1 MRWVISMK
9 IVNRNIFIDFDGTL
23 VDIAPRHYRVY
34 KKCVEKMGG
43 TPLDRKKYWELKRDN
58 ISWNELLLISGLEV
72 NNRDDYLK
80 LFIDRIELLEELYR
94 DELFVDS
101 LSTLKKLSSNGNKLY
116 LLSLRRNS
124 DALDKQIEKLGIG
137 RFFEKILSGHSDT
150 KEGTLL
156 KKADIIKQ
164 TIDNPEDSII
174 VGDTE
179 ADVAAAQQLNATSIA
194 LLSGIRSKEF
204 LKSMEPDYL
213 VDGIGD
219 VANINL

>member
-1 MRWVISMK
+1 MK
-9 IVNRNIFIDFDGTL
+9 IANRNIFIDFDGTL

-43 TPLDRKKYWELKRDN
+43 TPLDQKKYWELKRDN
-58 ISWNELLLISGLEV
+58 ISWDELLSMSGLEASKKG
-72 NNRDDYLK
+72 DYLK
-80 LFIDRIELLEELYR
+80 LFIDRIESLEELYR

-101 LSTLKKLSSNGNKLY
+101 LFALKKLSSNNNKLY

-137 RFFEKILSGHSDT
+137 CFFEKILSGHSDT

-164 TIDNPEDSII
+164 TIDNPGDSII
-174 VGDTE
+174 IGDTE
-179 ADVAAAQQLNATSIA
+179 ADVSAAQQLNATSIA

-219 VANINL
+219 VTNINF

>member
-1 MRWVISMK
+1 MK
-9 IVNRNIFIDFDGTL
+9 IANRNIFIDFDGTL

-34 KKCVEKMGG
+34 KKCAEKMGG
-43 TPLDRKKYWELKRDN
+43 TPLDQKKYWELKRDN
-58 ISWNELLLISGLEV
+58 ISWDELLSMSGLEASKKG
-72 NNRDDYLK
+72 DYLK
-80 LFIDRIELLEELYR
+80 LFIDRIESLEELYR

-101 LSTLKKLSSNGNKLY
+101 LSALKKLSSNDNKLY

-137 RFFEKILSGHSDT
+137 CFFEKILSGHSDT

-164 TIDNPEDSII
+164 TIDNPGDSII
-174 VGDTE
+174 IGDTE
-179 ADVAAAQQLNATSIA
+179 ADVSAAQQLNATSIA

-219 VANINL
+219 VTNINF

>member
-1 MRWVISMK
+1 MK

-34 KKCVEKMGG
+34 RKCVEKMGG

-58 ISWNELLLISGLEV
+58 ISWNELLLISGLEI
-72 NNRDDYLK
+72 NNRDDYLE
-80 LFIDRIELLEELYR
+80 LFIDRIESLEELYR

-101 LSTLKKLSSNGNKLY
+101 LSALKKLSSNDNKLY

-124 DALDKQIEKLGIG
+124 DALDKQIEKLGIEC
-137 RFFEKILSGHSDT
+137 FFEEILSGHSDT
-150 KEGTLL
+150 KEGALL

-194 LLSGIRSKEF
+194 LLSGIRSKKF

>member
-1 MRWVISMK
+1 MK
-9 IVNRNIFIDFDGTL
+9 IANRNIFIDFDGTL

-43 TPLDRKKYWELKRDN
+43 TPLDQKKYWELKRDN
-58 ISWNELLLISGLEV
+58 ISWDELLSMSGLEASKKG
-72 NNRDDYLK
+72 DYLK
-80 LFIDRIELLEELYR
+80 LFIDRIESLEELYR

-101 LSTLKKLSSNGNKLY
+101 LFALKKLSSNNNKLY

-137 RFFEKILSGHSDT
+137 CFFEKILSGHSDT

-174 VGDTE
+174 IGDTE

-204 LKSMEPDYL
+204 LKSMESDYL

-219 VANINL
+219 VTNINF

>member
-1 MRWVISMK
+1 MK
-9 IVNRNIFIDFDGTL
+9 IANRNIFIDFDGTL

-43 TPLDRKKYWELKRDN
+43 TPLDQKKYWELKRDN
-58 ISWNELLLISGLEV
+58 ISWDELLSMSGLEASKKG
-72 NNRDDYLK
+72 DYLK
-80 LFIDRIELLEELYR
+80 LFIDRIESLEELYR

-101 LSTLKKLSSNGNKLY
+101 LSALKKLSSNDNKLY

-137 RFFEKILSGHSDT
+137 CFFEKILSGHSDT

-164 TIDNPEDSII
+164 TIDNPGDSII
-174 VGDTE
+174 IGDTE
-179 ADVAAAQQLNATSIA
+179 ADVSAAQQLNATSIA

-219 VANINL
+219 VTNINF

>member
-1 MRWVISMK
+1 MK

-58 ISWNELLLISGLEV
+58 ISWNELLPMSGLEV

-101 LSTLKKLSSNGNKLY
+101 LSMLKKLSSNGNKLY

-124 DALDKQIEKLGIG
+124 DALDKQI
-137 RFFEKILSGHSDT
+137 
-150 KEGTLL
+150 
-156 KKADIIKQ
+156 
-164 TIDNPEDSII
+164 
-174 VGDTE
+174 
-179 ADVAAAQQLNATSIA
+179 
-194 LLSGIRSKEF
+194 
-204 LKSMEPDYL
+204 
-213 VDGIGD
+213 
-219 VANINL
+219 

>member
-1 MRWVISMK
+1 MK

-23 VDIAPRHYRVY
+23 VDIAPRHYRIY

-58 ISWNELLLISGLEV
+58 ISWNELLPMSGLEV

-156 KKADIIKQ
+156 KKADIVKQ

-174 VGDTE
+174 IGDTE
-179 ADVAAAQQLNATSIA
+179 ADVSAAQQLNATSIA

>member
-1 MRWVISMK
+1 MK

-34 KKCVEKMGG
+34 RKCVEKMGG

-58 ISWNELLLISGLEV
+58 ISWNELLLISGLEI
-72 NNRDDYLK
+72 NNKDDYLE
-80 LFIDRIELLEELYR
+80 LFIDRIESLEELYR

-101 LSTLKKLSSNGNKLY
+101 LSALKKLSSNDNKLY

-124 DALDKQIEKLGIG
+124 DALDKQIEKLGIEC
-137 RFFEKILSGHSDT
+137 FFEEILSGHSDT

-194 LLSGIRSKEF
+194 LLSGIRSKKF

-213 VDGIGD
+213 VDSIGD

>member
-1 MRWVISMK
+1 MK

-58 ISWNELLLISGLEV
+58 ISWNELLPMSGLEV
-72 NNRDDYLK
+72 NNRGDYLE
-80 LFIDRIELLEELYR
+80 LFIDRIESLEELYR

-137 RFFEKILSGHSDT
+137 CFFEKILSGHSDT

-179 ADVAAAQQLNATSIA
+179 ADVSAAQQLNATSIA

-213 VDGIGD
+213 VAGIGD

>member
-1 MRWVISMK
+1 MISMK
-9 IVNRNIFIDFDGTL
+9 IANRNIFIDFDGTL

-58 ISWNELLLISGLEV
+58 ISWNELLPMSGLEV

-80 LFIDRIELLEELYR
+80 LFIDRIESLEELYR

-137 RFFEKILSGHSDT
+137 CFFEKILSGHSDT

-179 ADVAAAQQLNATSIA
+179 ADVTAAQQLNATSIA

>member
-1 MRWVISMK
+1 MK
-9 IVNRNIFIDFDGTL
+9 IANRNIFIDFDGTL

-58 ISWNELLLISGLEV
+58 ISWNELLPMSGLEV

-156 KKADIIKQ
+156 KKADIVKQ

-174 VGDTE
+174 IGDTE
-179 ADVAAAQQLNATSIA
+179 ADVSAAQQLNATSIA

>member
-1 MRWVISMK
+1 MK

-34 KKCVEKMGG
+34 RKCVEKMGG

-58 ISWNELLLISGLEV
+58 ISWNELLLISGLEI
-72 NNRDDYLK
+72 NNRDDYLE
-80 LFIDRIELLEELYR
+80 LFIDRIESLEELYR

-101 LSTLKKLSSNGNKLY
+101 LSALKKLSSNDNKLY

-124 DALDKQIEKLGIG
+124 DALDKQIEKLGIEC
-137 RFFEKILSGHSDT
+137 FFEEILSGHSDT

-194 LLSGIRSKEF
+194 LLSGIRSKKF

>member
-1 MRWVISMK
+1 MK
-9 IVNRNIFIDFDGTL
+9 IANRNIFIDFDGTL

-58 ISWNELLLISGLEV
+58 ISWNELLPMSGLEV

-80 LFIDRIELLEELYR
+80 LFIDRIESLEELYR

-124 DALDKQIEKLGIG
+124 DALYKQIEKLGIG
-137 RFFEKILSGHSDT
+137 CFFEKILSGHSDT

>member
-1 MRWVISMK
+1 
-9 IVNRNIFIDFDGTL
+9 
-23 VDIAPRHYRVY
+23 
-34 KKCVEKMGG
+34 MGG

-58 ISWNELLLISGLEV
+58 ISWNELLPMSGLEV
-72 NNRDDYLK
+72 NNRGDYLE
-80 LFIDRIELLEELYR
+80 LFIDRIESLEELYK

-101 LSTLKKLSSNGNKLY
+101 LSALKKLSSNGNKLY

-137 RFFEKILSGHSDT
+137 CFFEKILSGHSDT

-204 LKSMEPDYL
+204 LKSMESDYL

>member
-1 MRWVISMK
+1 MISMK
-9 IVNRNIFIDFDGTL
+9 IANRNIFIDFDGTL

-43 TPLDRKKYWELKRDN
+43 TPLDQKKYWELKRDN

-80 LFIDRIELLEELYR
+80 LFIDRIESLEELYR

-101 LSTLKKLSSNGNKLY
+101 LSALKKLSSNDNKLY

-137 RFFEKILSGHSDT
+137 RFFEKILSGHSGT

-219 VANINL
+219 VSNINL

>member
-1 MRWVISMK
+1 MK
-9 IVNRNIFIDFDGTL
+9 IANRNIFIDFDGTL

-34 KKCVEKMGG
+34 KKCVEEMGG

-58 ISWNELLLISGLEV
+58 ISWNELLPMSGLEV

-156 KKADIIKQ
+156 KKADIVKQ

-174 VGDTE
+174 IGDTE

>member
-1 MRWVISMK
+1 MK

-58 ISWNELLLISGLEV
+58 ISWNELLPMSGLEV
-72 NNRDDYLK
+72 NNRGDYLE
-80 LFIDRIELLEELYR
+80 LFIDRIESLEELYR

-137 RFFEKILSGHSDT
+137 CFFEKILSGHSDT

-174 VGDTE
+174 IGDTE
-179 ADVAAAQQLNATSIA
+179 ADVSAAQQLNATSIA

-213 VDGIGD
+213 VAGIGD

>member
-1 MRWVISMK
+1 MISMK
-9 IVNRNIFIDFDGTL
+9 IANRNIFIDFDGTL

-58 ISWNELLLISGLEV
+58 ISWNELLPMSGLEV

-156 KKADIIKQ
+156 KKADIVKQ

-174 VGDTE
+174 IGDTE
-179 ADVAAAQQLNATSIA
+179 ADVSAAQQLNATSIA

>member
-1 MRWVISMK
+1 MK
-9 IVNRNIFIDFDGTL
+9 IANRNIFIDFDGTL

-58 ISWNELLLISGLEV
+58 ISWNELLPMSGLEV

-80 LFIDRIELLEELYR
+80 LFIDRIESLEELYR

-137 RFFEKILSGHSDT
+137 CFFEKILSGHSDT

-179 ADVAAAQQLNATSIA
+179 ADVTAAQQLNATSIA

>member
-1 MRWVISMK
+1 M
-9 IVNRNIFIDFDGTL
+9 T
-23 VDIAPRHYRVY
+23 
-34 KKCVEKMGG
+34 
-43 TPLDRKKYWELKRDN
+43 
-58 ISWNELLLISGLEV
+58 
-72 NNRDDYLK
+72 
-80 LFIDRIELLEELYR
+80 
-94 DELFVDS
+94 
-101 LSTLKKLSSNGNKLY
+101 
-116 LLSLRRNS
+116 
-124 DALDKQIEKLGIG
+124 Q
-137 RFFEKILSGHSDT
+137 
-150 KEGTLL
+150 

-174 VGDTE
+174 IGDTE

>member
-1 MRWVISMK
+1 MK
-9 IVNRNIFIDFDGTL
+9 IANRNIFIDFDGTL

-58 ISWNELLLISGLEV
+58 ISWNELLPMSGLEV

-156 KKADIIKQ
+156 KKADIVKQ

-174 VGDTE
+174 IGDTE
-179 ADVAAAQQLNATSIA
+179 ADVSAAQQLNATSIA

-219 VANINL
+219 VSNINL

>member
-1 MRWVISMK
+1 MK

-34 KKCVEKMGG
+34 RKCVEKMGG

-72 NNRDDYLK
+72 NNRDDYLE
-80 LFIDRIELLEELYR
+80 LFIDRIESLEELYR

-101 LSTLKKLSSNGNKLY
+101 LSTLKKLSSNDNKLY

-124 DALDKQIEKLGIG
+124 DALDKQIEKLGIEC
-137 RFFEKILSGHSDT
+137 FFEEILSGHSDT

-194 LLSGIRSKEF
+194 LLSGIRSKKF

>member
-1 MRWVISMK
+1 MISMK

-34 KKCVEKMGG
+34 RKCVEKMGG

-58 ISWNELLLISGLEV
+58 ISWNELLLISGLEI
-72 NNRDDYLK
+72 NNRDDYLEF
-80 LFIDRIELLEELYR
+80 FIDRIESLEELYR

-101 LSTLKKLSSNGNKLY
+101 LSALKKLSSNDNKLY

-124 DALDKQIEKLGIG
+124 DALDKQIEKLGIEC
-137 RFFEKILSGHSDT
+137 FFEEILSGHSDT

-194 LLSGIRSKEF
+194 LLSGIRSKKF

>member
-1 MRWVISMK
+1 MK
-9 IVNRNIFIDFDGTL
+9 IANRNIFIDFDGTL

-58 ISWNELLLISGLEV
+58 ISWNELLPMSGLEV

-137 RFFEKILSGHSDT
+137 RYFDKILS
-150 KEGTLL
+150 
-156 KKADIIKQ
+156 
-164 TIDNPEDSII
+164 
-174 VGDTE
+174 
-179 ADVAAAQQLNATSIA
+179 
-194 LLSGIRSKEF
+194 
-204 LKSMEPDYL
+204 
-213 VDGIGD
+213 
-219 VANINL
+219 

>member
-1 MRWVISMK
+1 MISMK
-9 IVNRNIFIDFDGTL
+9 IANRNIFIDFDGTL

-72 NNRDDYLK
+72 NNRDDYLE
-80 LFIDRIELLEELYR
+80 LFIDRIESLEELYR

-101 LSTLKKLSSNGNKLY
+101 LSALKKLSSNDNKLY

-124 DALDKQIEKLGIG
+124 DALDKQIEKLGIEC
-137 RFFEKILSGHSDT
+137 FFEEILSGHSDT

-219 VANINL
+219 VSNINL

>member
-1 MRWVISMK
+1 MK

-34 KKCVEKMGG
+34 KKCVGKMGG

-58 ISWNELLLISGLEV
+58 ISWNELLPMSGLEV
-72 NNRDDYLK
+72 NNRGDYLE
-80 LFIDRIELLEELYR
+80 LFIDRIESLEELYR

-137 RFFEKILSGHSDT
+137 CFFEKILSGHSDT

-179 ADVAAAQQLNATSIA
+179 ADVSAAQQLNATSIA

-213 VDGIGD
+213 VAGIGD

>member
-1 MRWVISMK
+1 MK
-9 IVNRNIFIDFDGTL
+9 IANRNIFIDFDGTL

-58 ISWNELLLISGLEV
+58 ISWNELLPMSGLEV

-80 LFIDRIELLEELYR
+80 LFIDRIESLEELYR

-137 RFFEKILSGHSDT
+137 CFFEKILSGHSDT

-179 ADVAAAQQLNATSIA
+179 ADVSAAQQLNATSIA

>member
-72 NNRDDYLK
+72 NNRDDYLE
-80 LFIDRIELLEELYR
+80 LFIDRIESLEELYR

-101 LSTLKKLSSNGNKLY
+101 LSALKKLSSNDNKLY

-137 RFFEKILSGHSDT
+137 CFFKEILSGHSDT

-194 LLSGIRSKEF
+194 LLSGIRSKKF

-213 VDGIGD
+213 VAGIGD
-219 VANINL
+219 IANINF

>member
-1 MRWVISMK
+1 MK
-9 IVNRNIFIDFDGTL
+9 IANRNIFIDFDGTF
-23 VDIAPRHYRVY
+23 VDIAPRNYRVY

-43 TPLDRKKYWELKRDN
+43 TPLDQKKYWELKRDN
-58 ISWNELLLISGLEV
+58 ISWDELLSMSGLEASKKG
-72 NNRDDYLK
+72 DYLK
-80 LFIDRIELLEELYR
+80 LFIDRIESLEELYR

-101 LSTLKKLSSNGNKLY
+101 LFALKKLSSNNNKLY

-137 RFFEKILSGHSDT
+137 CFFEKILSGHSDT

-164 TIDNPEDSII
+164 TIDNPGDSII
-174 VGDTE
+174 IGDTE

-204 LKSMEPDYL
+204 LKSMESDYL

>member
-174 VGDTE
+174 VGDTD

-194 LLSGIRSKEF
+194 LLSGIRSKKF
-204 LKSMEPDYL
+204 LKSMEPDY
-213 VDGIGD
+213 VVAGIGD
-219 VANINL
+219 IANINF

>member
-1 MRWVISMK
+1 MK

-58 ISWNELLLISGLEV
+58 ISWNELLLISGLEI
-72 NNRDDYLK
+72 NNRDDYLE
-80 LFIDRIELLEELYR
+80 LFIDRIESLEELYR

-101 LSTLKKLSSNGNKLY
+101 LSALKKLSSNDNKLY

-124 DALDKQIEKLGIG
+124 DALDKQIEKLGIEC
-137 RFFEKILSGHSDT
+137 FFEEILSGHSDT

-194 LLSGIRSKEF
+194 LLSGIRSKKF

>member
-1 MRWVISMK
+1 MK

-58 ISWNELLLISGLEV
+58 ISWNELLPMSGLEV
-72 NNRDDYLK
+72 NNRGDYLE
-80 LFIDRIELLEELYR
+80 LFIDRIESLEELYR

-101 LSTLKKLSSNGNKLY
+101 LSTLY

-137 RFFEKILSGHSDT
+137 CFFEKILSGHSDT

-179 ADVAAAQQLNATSIA
+179 ADVSAAQQLNATSIA

-213 VDGIGD
+213 VAGIGD

>member
-1 MRWVISMK
+1 M
-9 IVNRNIFIDFDGTL
+9 
-23 VDIAPRHYRVY
+23 
-34 KKCVEKMGG
+34 
-43 TPLDRKKYWELKRDN
+43 
-58 ISWNELLLISGLEV
+58 SGLEV

-80 LFIDRIELLEELYR
+80 LFIDRIESLEELYR

-137 RFFEKILSGHSDT
+137 CFFEKILSGHSDT

-164 TIDNPEDSII
+164 TIDNPGDSII
-174 VGDTE
+174 IGDTE

>member
-1 MRWVISMK
+1 MISMK
-9 IVNRNIFIDFDGTL
+9 IANRNIFIDFDGTL

-72 NNRDDYLK
+72 NNRDDYLE
-80 LFIDRIELLEELYR
+80 LFIDRIESLEELYR

-101 LSTLKKLSSNGNKLY
+101 LSALKKLSSNDNKLY

-137 RFFEKILSGHSDT
+137 CFFEKILSGHSDT

-194 LLSGIRSKEF
+194 LLSGIRSKKF